1 MTNREFDFCPIN
13 SRIDYWQNYWQKRVR
28 ELKEAQNYGGRIKSP
43 RFLLEDIIYDVKIL
57 GKPKEPLWSL
67 FKEEFGLWSKNDI
80 FKGLYG
86 DLCTYAL
93 KNWEKPLLVS
103 VICSEIIKKMNSG
116 NLYYDTIT
124 RLISVLNN
132 NLPITFKERQ
142 LIYDYTDIL
151 IAEFIHK
158 KFTFDDITDVI
169 NHPDVTM
176 AENSEI
182 FSANNSIDGINK
194 ADFPTEEEYLSA
206 LTTYFKSLSVEDK
219 VKILNLS
226 YEKIEKP
233 AKVLCRLEGIK
244 GKIDLYIN
252 GIHFYTIGENTHYLP
267 SNEEFSIETPT
278 KGIESVNAAI
288 PINYKSFH
296 TAISEAKN
304 KLNETLDMLNI
315 RASFQYPIT
324 ICEKNITIVLSPND
338 TIIRNLD
345 FNQNTEL
352 LDKKQNLF
360 TSSYIWNDATRYNSE
375 LLDYSNRFEKLANI
389 SQLTFEK
396 LTTNAKW
403 IISAKDSKNYCNKLL
418 FSWFAIESLIKLPE
432 NYKETIVP
440 KPKYGILD
448 LIHEIMVPLVNKNVF
463 FGQINEIINYLHRNY
478 TLYNNRYNVPPEIN
492 EFLFTSEQV
501 EFKSFFDKL
510 YDIYSSVTDESFLD
524 MFEPVIRYYDK
535 SESGISEHKNSIKNE
550 LTYIYRLR
558 NYIVHDAKFDDEQI
572 TYFANRALFYASSLF
587 NALLAI
593 STSNNLD
600 THDSLI
606 KLYTD
611 CKLFDSEIPEKLKK
625 YALDKSIY

>member
-13 SRIDYWQNYWQKRVR
+13 SRIDYWQKFWDKRVR

-43 RFLLEDIIYDVKIL
+43 RFLLEDIISDVKIL
-57 GKPKEPLWSL
+57 GKPKEASWSL
-67 FKEEFGLWSKNDI
+67 FKEEFGLWSKTDI

-86 DLCTYAL
+86 DLCNYAL

-124 RLISVLNN
+124 RLISILNN
-132 NLPITFKERQ
+132 NFPITYKERQ
-142 LIYDYTDIL
+142 LIHDYTDIL

-158 KFTFDDITDVI
+158 KFTFDDIIYVI
-169 NHPDVTM
+169 NHPDILM
-176 AENSEI
+176 AETSKVI
-182 FSANNSIDGINK
+182 AAGNSIDGINK
-194 ADFPTEEEYLSA
+194 ADFPTEEDYLSA
-206 LTTYFKSLSVEDK
+206 LTTYFKNLSVENK

-233 AKVLCRLEGIK
+233 AKVLYRLEGIK
-244 GKIDLYIN
+244 GEIDLFIN
-252 GIHFYTIGENTHYLP
+252 GIHFYTVGKNTHYLP
-267 SNEEFSIETPT
+267 SDEEFWIENPSE
-278 KGIESVNAAI
+278 GIESVNAAI

-296 TAISEAKN
+296 TAISEARN
-304 KLNETLDMLNI
+304 KLGEALDMLNI
-315 RASFQYPIT
+315 WASFQYPIT
-324 ICEKNITIVLSPND
+324 ICEKNITIILSPD
-338 TIIRNLD
+338 EIRISNLD

-352 LDKKQNLF
+352 IEKKLNL
-360 TSSYIWNDATRYNSE
+360 SIASYIWNDAPRYNSE
-375 LLDYSNRFEKLANI
+375 ILDYSNRFEKLANI
-389 SQLTFEK
+389 SHLTFGK

-403 IISAKDSKNYCNKLL
+403 IISAKDSKNDCNKLL

-448 LIHEIMVPLVNKNVF
+448 LIHEIIVPMVNWNVF
-463 FGQINEIINYLHRNY
+463 NWLKNGILDSLYRNFTIY
-478 TLYNNRYNVPPEIN
+478 QNRYNVPSEIN
-492 EFLFTSEQV
+492 NILFASGQV
-501 EFKSFFDKL
+501 EYKVFFDNFHG
-510 YDIYSSVTDESFLD
+510 IYSNVTDESFLD
-524 MFEPVIRYYDK
+524 RLELVIRYYDK
-535 SESGISEHKNSIKNE
+535 SGSGINEHKNNIKNE

-558 NYIVHDAKFDDEQI
+558 NYIVHDAKFDNQQL

-587 NALLAI
+587 NALLTI

-600 THDSLI
+600 TPDSLI

-611 CKLFDSEIPEKLKK
+611 CKLFESEMTEILKN
-625 YALDKSIY
+625 YALDKNIY